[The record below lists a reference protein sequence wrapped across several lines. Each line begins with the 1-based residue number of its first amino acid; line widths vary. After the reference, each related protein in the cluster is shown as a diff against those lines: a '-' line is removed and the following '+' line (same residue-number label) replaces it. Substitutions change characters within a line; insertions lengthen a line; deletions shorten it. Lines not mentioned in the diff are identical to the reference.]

1 MKLYISALQKLVHSG
16 DSCNDV
22 GRPFDVLT
30 VHRAN
35 DQKLCALH
43 IFVFTHFLI
52 YTYILLIPYIVLYI
66 VVHEQLIPHNCETRN
81 T

>member
-35 DQKLCALH
+35 DQKLC
-43 IFVFTHFLI
+43 V
-52 YTYILLIPYIVLYI
+52 TYITCICIYAFFDGYVYIIDSSHSFIYS
-66 VVHEQLIPHNCETRN
+66 CS
-81 T
+81 